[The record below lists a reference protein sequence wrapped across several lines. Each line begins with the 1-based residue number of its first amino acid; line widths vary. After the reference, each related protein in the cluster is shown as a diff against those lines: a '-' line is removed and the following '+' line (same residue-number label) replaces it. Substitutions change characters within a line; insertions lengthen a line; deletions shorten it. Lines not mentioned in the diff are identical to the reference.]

1 MGQFL
6 QARFIGM
13 FLGLVKHATAIVH
26 LEHPKLTFAYICDD
40 HRLPKMMVMMMMITM
55 MMVVVVVMVMVVMM
69 MVMIMMMMMVLMVL
83 MVVVAVAMV
92 MVTMK

>member
-13 FLGLVKHATAIVH
+13 FLSLVKHATAIVH

-40 HRLPKMMVMMMMITM
+40 HRLPKMMVMVMMMMMMITM
-55 MMVVVVVMVMVVMM
+55 V
-69 MVMIMMMMMVLMVL
+69 MMMMMVLMGV
-83 MVVVAVAMV
+83 VAMV
-92 MVTMK
+92 MVMMT

>member
-40 HRLPKMMVMMMMITM
+40 HRLPKMMVMMMMMITM
-55 MMVVVVVMVMVVMM
+55 MMVVVVMVMVVMM
-69 MVMIMMMMMVLMVL
+69 MVMIMMMMMVLMV
-83 MVVVAVAMV
+83 VVAVAMV

>member
-13 FLGLVKHATAIVH
+13 FLSLVKHATAIVH

-40 HRLPKMMVMMMMITM
+40 HRLPKMMVMVMMMMIMMMMMMITM
-55 MMVVVVVMVMVVMM
+55 V
-69 MVMIMMMMMVLMVL
+69 MMMMVLMVL
-83 MVVVAVAMV
+83 MGVVAMV
-92 MVTMK
+92 MVMMT